1 MGTANIIGQRVGNEN
16 TCGAVDGRSKTGNI
30 TFFRL
35 SSADLRGKSKPMW
48 LRASP

>member
-35 SSADLRGKSKPMW
+35 SSDDLRGGNQS
-48 LRASP
+48 LCG